1 MQKKIIIFIVFVMS
15 ITATLFLVAMPSS
28 IVGQNKSSIAADY
41 LTNGQASTTRFY
53 ASAQLKSHNTE
64 ASCYTLISGK
74 IYDVTMYIS
83 VHPGGKNNI
92 LKICGSDGTQLFTD
106 KHASD
111 TKPNMILRQM
121 QVGVFSYE

>member
-15 ITATLFLVAMPSS
+15 IAVILFLALMPISV
-28 IVGQNKSSIAADY
+28 VGQNKSSVAADY

-53 ASAQLKSHNTE
+53 TSVQLKSHNTE

-74 IYDVTMYIS
+74 VYDITRYIS

-121 QVGVFSYE
+121 QVGVFTYE